1 MLDWLYAKKMYVGT
15 IVAAIS
21 DLVAFFYVI
30 TADEAITFD
39 EGQAFVLAVM
49 NVLGLVATA
58 FGIYTARNAPAPG
71 SS

>member
-1 MLDWLYAKKMYVGT
+1 MLSWLNSKKMWVGT

-39 EGQAFVLAVM
+39 EGEAFVLAVM
-49 NVLGLVATA
+49 NVLGLIATA
-58 FGIYTARNAPAPG
+58 VGIYQPRNEPVAPT
-71 SS
+71 S